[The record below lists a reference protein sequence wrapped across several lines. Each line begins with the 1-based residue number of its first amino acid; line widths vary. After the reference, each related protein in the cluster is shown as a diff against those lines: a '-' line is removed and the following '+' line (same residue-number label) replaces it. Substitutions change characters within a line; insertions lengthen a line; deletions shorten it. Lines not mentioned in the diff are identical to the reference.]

1 MAHRLPLGLMP
12 ALPLPPEVP
21 VELDEAL
28 EPVADPVEETGAEEV
43 HADQLVVAEA
53 ALLDEVL
60 GSHADQVSELEVG
73 SGVGIT
79 VIVV

>member
-1 MAHRLPLGLMP
+1 MP

-21 VELDEAL
+21 VEVDEAL
-28 EPVADPVEETGAEEV
+28 ELVADPGEETGAEEV
-43 HADQLVVAEA
+43 HADQLVVAEEE

-60 GSHADQVSELEVG
+60 GSHSDQVSELEVG
-73 SGVGIT
+73 SGVGRT